1 MLTIFLPLLYNISVN
16 SFLRRALMQNF
27 SQFIS
32 HLSKL
37 ISFESILDEP
47 KPNAPFGTNIRN
59 CIDWFLG
66 LAKDFGFETIDYD
79 GYAGE
84 IVYGKGEEVGIIGH
98 LDVVPIGIGWN
109 SDPFTLTCRDN
120 VYYGRGVCD
129 DKSPLLSCL
138 YALKEL
144 KDSGIN
150 VNKKIRL
157 IVGCDEENGWR
168 DIDYLNTKT
177 TLPEYGF
184 SPDGDFPISYAEK
197 GITEVA
203 FNISKLKNF
212 TDIKGGTALN
222 AVCDYVS
229 VRPLISTR
237 QNELDK
243 FGLSLDDNGYI
254 VSKGKSAHGSSPQLG
269 INAML
274 KLFEYLLFKGED
286 VKDVLDYL
294 FYDKKGIF
302 SLKNEQGVVTIS
314 PDLITEDENG
324 ITITCD
330 CRIPAP
336 LTLEDVK
343 PIFDSFGISYSTKV
357 RHEPMM
363 SEKNG
368 KFVQTLL
375 SAYNEITG
383 ENAQPI
389 SMGGSTFARAFKKG
403 SAFGP
408 KLKGHIDNIHDA
420 NENVSTKQILTAY
433 NIYKKAIFDLV
444 K

>member
-1 MLTIFLPLLYNISVN
+1 
-16 SFLRRALMQNF
+16 MQNF
-27 SQFIS
+27 NKFIS
-32 HLSKL
+32 HLSEL
-37 ISFESILDEP
+37 IGFESILDAP
-47 KPNAPFGTNIRN
+47 KPNAPFGTNIKK
-59 CIDWFLG
+59 CLDWFLN

-84 IVYGKGEEVGIIGH
+84 IVYGEGEEVGIIGH

-109 SDPFTLTCRDN
+109 SDPFTLTCHGG

-129 DKSPLLSCL
+129 DKTPLLSCL

-144 KDSGIN
+144 KDSGVS

-168 DIDYLNTKT
+168 DIDYLKTKT

-184 SPDGDFPISYAEK
+184 SPDGDFPLSYAEK
-197 GITEVA
+197 GIVEVA
-203 FNISKLKNF
+203 FSLPKLKNF
-212 TDIKGGTALN
+212 VDIKGGTALN

-229 VRPLISTR
+229 VRPLIKPN
-237 QNELDK
+237 QNDLDK
-243 FGLSLDDNGYI
+243 FNLSINEQGYI
-254 VSKGKSAHGSSPQLG
+254 FSKGKSAHGSNPHLG
-269 INAML
+269 INAIL
-274 KLFEYLLFKGED
+274 KLFEYLLYMGED
-286 VKDVLDYL
+286 VKGTLDNL
-294 FYDKKGIF
+294 FYDKKGV
-302 SLKNEQGVVTIS
+302 SKLQNEQGIVTLS
-314 PDLITEDENG
+314 PDLISEDNDK

-336 LTLEDVK
+336 FELKDIT
-343 PIFDSFGISYSTKV
+343 PIFDSFNIPYNTKV
-357 RHEPMM
+357 RHEPMIA
-363 SEKNG
+363 EKNG
-368 KFVQTLL
+368 GFVQTLL
-375 SAYNEITG
+375 SAYNQITG

-420 NENVSTKQILTAY
+420 NENVSTEQILTAY
-433 NIYKKAIFDLV
+433 KIYKKAIFDLV